1 MNPQQALSKCRSVLF
16 THSSWTYTNN
26 ASVRCISILL
36 NFVRPCP
43 SCLGYEPVL
52 NVQPP
57 MGGCETPCLI
67 PSVLADEQSASHTF
81 SYWDCN
87 WHCYGNKPLLIHL
100 LPHAH
105 MRAVAEHVTCF
116 LCPKKS
122 IAVAMT
128 SRLNISDAEWEIT
141 VSCSGLRVGCLII
154 LLDIS
159 GFWPHSLLF
168 SDAGKMMNNKRNT
181 MICFVSVPLSTDTP
195 CFRKANVC
203 QTSFI

>member
-1 MNPQQALSKCRSVLF
+1 MLF

-57 MGGCETPCLI
+57 MGGCETGLI
-67 PSVLADEQSASHTF
+67 LSVLADEQSASHTF
-81 SYWDCN
+81 SYYWDCN
-87 WHCYGNKPLLIHL
+87 GHCYGNKPLLIHF
-100 LPHAH
+100 LPHR
-105 MRAVAEHVTCF
+105 RAVAEHVTCF
-116 LCPKKS
+116 LWPKKS
-122 IAVAMT
+122 IAVACRWDWAMT
-128 SRLNISDAEWEIT
+128 SRLNNSDAEREIT

-168 SDAGKMMNNKRNT
+168 SDAGKMMNNKRNA
-181 MICFVSVPLSTDTP
+181 MICFVSVSLSTETP
-195 CFRKANVC
+195 CFTKL
-203 QTSFI
+203 F

>member
-1 MNPQQALSKCRSVLF
+1 MCNRPWEGVKRHVWFRLSWPTSNLPLTPSPTGTVIDIAMA
-16 THSSWTYTNN
+16 TNHSLYTY
-26 ASVRCISILL
+26 CPIWGQWL
-36 NFVRPCP
+36 NMWPAF
-43 SCLGYEPVL
+43 Y
-52 NVQPP
+52 
-57 MGGCETPCLI
+57 
-67 PSVLADEQSASHTF
+67 A
-81 SYWDCN
+81 
-87 WHCYGNKPLLIHL
+87 
-100 LPHAH
+100 
-105 MRAVAEHVTCF
+105 
-116 LCPKKS
+116 PKKS